1 MQPCMYFTY
10 SLLSG
15 CYMQAE
21 AGSSGSG
28 PRRMGGQSSGAEQFV
43 MKIPNN
49 KVIILTVVMGCVA
62 IYLPV
67 CM

>member
-1 MQPCMYFTY
+1 MYVFY
-10 SLLSG
+10 PIYLLSV

-21 AGSSGSG
+21 AGSSG
-28 PRRMGGQSSGAEQFV
+28 PRRMGGSGAEQFV

-49 KVIILTVVMGCVA
+49 KVIILFVVMRCPAV
-62 IYLPV
+62 YLPV